1 MVSTLVS
8 DSTVIVGT
16 KIILDPHL
24 LSGGYTYSW
33 TPSDHLSCSDCSSP
47 EAQVLDSI
55 MYIVLISDTNGCFEI
70 RDSINLRVIKAYAI
84 DLPQVFTPNGDGK
97 NDIVYAKGWGIRK
110 LIDFKIFNRWGEMV
124 FESHDIKDG
133 WDGYYKGTLQNN
145 ETYVYIIQAESFKG
159 DIISKKGNITLLK

>member
-1 MVSTLVS
+1 
-8 DSTVIVGT
+8 
-16 KIILDPHL
+16 
-24 LSGGYTYSW
+24 
-33 TPSDHLSCSDCSSP
+33 
-47 EAQVLDSI
+47 